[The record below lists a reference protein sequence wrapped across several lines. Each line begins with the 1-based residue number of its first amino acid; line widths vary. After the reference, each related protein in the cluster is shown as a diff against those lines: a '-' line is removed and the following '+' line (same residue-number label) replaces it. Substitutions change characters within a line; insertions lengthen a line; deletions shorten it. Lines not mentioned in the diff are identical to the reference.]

1 MNKHVVTILLVVLGL
16 GLSACGKKGDPG
28 LPMPIVPDA
37 PSRFQV
43 VARSEGIFILWRAP
57 DKNVNDTELLDLGG
71 FKIMRANEPIEKFCP
86 KCPKNT
92 AQLTDIAYK
101 GDRGKPPGKQWYYYK
116 DTAIDFG
123 MVYFY
128 QMHAYN
134 EREKDGKSTKPVVV
148 YWDRSPAAPAELM
161 VHPKNKLLQ
170 LSWQRVATL
179 ENGSPLE
186 GFAGYNI
193 YRTTQQGV
201 YEEGPV
207 NQEPVQETQFE
218 DAPET
223 LDVTYYYT
231 VRAARMVKETP
242 VESAASGEV
251 QAVYKDVTP
260 PDVPQDLVAIQNRNG
275 VLLKWIGISQKAVA
289 GYNVYRKEAGGFV
302 RLNDS
307 VIMDTSWFDTTV
319 KDGSSYI
326 YAVTSVD
333 ASARGKESP
342 MSDTASVTFKL
353 P

>member
-1 MNKHVVTILLVVLGL
+1 MNKYVVMILSVLLGL
-16 GLSACGKKGDPG
+16 SLSACGKKADPG

-37 PSRFQV
+37 PSRFQAA
-43 VARSEGIFILWRAP
+43 ARSEGIFILWRAP
-57 DKNVNDTELLDLGG
+57 EKNVNETELLDLAG
-71 FKIMRANEPIEKFCP
+71 FKIQRASEPIEKFCP
-86 KCPKNT
+86 KCPKNPI
-92 AQLTDIAYK
+92 QLADIVYK
-101 GDRGKPPGKQWYYYK
+101 GDRGKAPDKQLYHYQ
-116 DTAIDFG
+116 DTALEFG
-123 MVYFY
+123 TVYFY

-134 EREKDGKSTKPVVV
+134 ARENNGKATKPLII
-148 YWDRSPAAPAELM
+148 YWDRPPAAPAGLK
-161 VHPKNKLLQ
+161 VDRQNKLLL
-170 LSWQRVATL
+170 LSWQPAAAL
-179 ENGSPLE
+179 EDGSPLE